1 LNLWKVQAKEQQIYH
16 LFLMICYDAVFF
28 SQGVVDM
35 CYYRTMLRS
44 RGKWAQSSWA
54 PLSVGLAIFLYALSS
69 PMNYSNMG
77 FLFFYPLYQDQPLMS
92 LHTSGSW
99 LWIYGITWFMADF
112 ANDKF
117 NDVVYDFVSG
127 ASLYAYVSHYFFIL
141 ILSVLIIRPNQ
152 IGFLPAFFIM
162 FFGTFILVLATY
174 IPLNLL
180 YECIFPPKPTAKLEL
195 VAEPEEEKAD
205 KKKKKG
211 GKKGGRNAQKEGGDL
226 EDDSDY
232 KK

>member
-1 LNLWKVQAKEQQIYH
+1 MNLWKVQAKEQQIYH

-28 SQGVVDM
+28 SQGVIDM
-35 CYYRTMLRS
+35 CYYRKMLRS
-44 RGKWAQSSWA
+44 RANWGKSSWA

-77 FLFFYPLYQDQPLMS
+77 FLFFYPLYVDHPLMS

-99 LWIYGITWFMADF
+99 LWIYGITWAMAEF
-112 ANDKF
+112 ANDSF
-117 NDVVYDFVSG
+117 NRVVYDFISG

-180 YECIFPPKPTAKLEL
+180 YECAFPPKETKKLEL
-195 VAEPEEEKAD
+195 VAEPEEQKAD
-205 KKKKKG
+205 KKKKKA
-211 GKKGGRNAQKEGGDL
+211 GKKGGANAQKEGGDV
-226 EDDSDY
+226 EADSDY

>member
-1 LNLWKVQAKEQQIYH
+1 
-16 LFLMICYDAVFF
+16 
-28 SQGVVDM
+28 
-35 CYYRTMLRS
+35 
-44 RGKWAQSSWA
+44 
-54 PLSVGLAIFLYALSS
+54 
-69 PMNYSNMG
+69 
-77 FLFFYPLYQDQPLMS
+77 
-92 LHTSGSW
+92 
-99 LWIYGITWFMADF
+99 MAEF
-112 ANDKF
+112 ANDSF
-117 NDVVYDFVSG
+117 NRVVYDFISG

-226 EDDSDY
+226 EADSDY

>member
-1 LNLWKVQAKEQQIYH
+1 
-16 LFLMICYDAVFF
+16 
-28 SQGVVDM
+28 
-35 CYYRTMLRS
+35 
-44 RGKWAQSSWA
+44 
-54 PLSVGLAIFLYALSS
+54 
-69 PMNYSNMG
+69 
-77 FLFFYPLYQDQPLMS
+77 
-92 LHTSGSW
+92 
-99 LWIYGITWFMADF
+99 MAEF

-180 YECIFPPKPTAKLEL
+180 YECAFPPKETKKLEL
-195 VAEPEEEKAD
+195 VAEPEEQKAD
-205 KKKKKG
+205 KKKKKA
-211 GKKGGRNAQKEGGDL
+211 GKKGGRNAQKEGGEL
-226 EDDSDY
+226 EVDSDY